1 MSVTKILLVGADR
14 TVTHTVR
21 DVVAS
26 IKQCRLEEVDGID
39 AALAHL
45 GRNDVGL
52 ILAHLAGPREEP
64 GVVRLLE
71 GIAKSHSAIPTIVL
85 AEQGDIELGRRLLP
99 LGAVDCMSKPFDTA
113 RLALLVDVLTVR
125 ARFQKKTRA
134 ADPNDQTHDN
144 RGVLDRYVLGSSAM
158 AELTEQVRRVAP
170 LETTILI
177 TGETGTGK
185 THLARVIHELSPR
198 RSRPFVAVPCGAIPT
213 TLLESEMFGHVRGAF
228 THAEQKRVGKLAQ
241 VEDGTLLLDE
251 IDCVPLEAQSKLL
264 RSFEE
269 RLFEPVGSNVSHT
282 LRARLIVASNRPL
295 EEEVAAGR
303 FRADLYY
310 RLNVVEFS
318 IPPLRER
325 PQMIRPLAEK
335 FLGDFCQRDGRPA
348 CEFSDA
354 ALVVLETYD
363 WPGNVR
369 ELRNVVEQSVALCPE
384 QTIDFKDL
392 PERVRRRVPAG
403 HLFPTAGTQNGNGLA
418 KARKD
423 AERGRLIE
431 ALRRN
436 DHNRSRAAAELGV
449 SRVTLYKKLH
459 KYGLA

>member
-1 MSVTKILLVGADR
+1 MSVTKILLVGADQ

-26 IKQCRLEEVDGID
+26 IRRCRLEEIDGMD

-45 GRNDVGL
+45 GQSDVGL
-52 ILAHLAGPREEP
+52 ILAYLGDRREEQ

-71 GIAKSHSAIPTIVL
+71 GIAKSRSAVPTIVL
-85 AEQGDIELGRRLLP
+85 SARGSVELAQRLLP
-99 LGAVDCMSKPFDTA
+99 LGAVDCMSKPIDVA

-125 ARFQKKTRA
+125 ARYQQRTQA
-134 ADPNDQTHDN
+134 ADATEPTHEN
-144 RGVLDRYVLGSSAM
+144 QSVLDRYLLGTSAM
-158 AELTEQVRRVAP
+158 AELAEQVRRVAP

-198 RSRPFVAVPCGAIPT
+198 RARPFVAVPCGAIPS

-228 THAEQKRVGKLAQ
+228 THADQNRFGRLAQ
-241 VEDGTLLLDE
+241 AENGTLLLDE

-269 RLFEPVGSNVSHT
+269 RVFEPVGSNQSHA

-318 IPPLRER
+318 VPPLRER
-325 PQMIRPLAEK
+325 PQMIRALAEK
-335 FLGDFCQRDGRPA
+335 FLGDFCRRDGRPP

-354 ALVVLETYD
+354 ALAALETYD

-369 ELRNVVEQSVALCPE
+369 DLRNVVERSVALCPS
-384 QTIDFKDL
+384 Q
-392 PERVRRRVPAG
+392 RGR
-403 HLFPTAGTQNGNGLA
+403 
-418 KARKD
+418 
-423 AERGRLIE
+423 AERGVVPGTHD
-431 ALRRN
+431 RREGP
-436 DHNRSRAAAELGV
+436 SRADPSPHS
-449 SRVTLYKKLH
+449 SR
-459 KYGLA
+459 